1 MGDGWRNGRR
11 NGRNTGKQCEEHRR
25 NATVPQLVLEVDHLS
40 FSFIK
45 QARMLA
51 SSEAVLPKPCEFLAT
66 LMALIYTKQAFAKMT
81 GLPDKLIETPHTY
94 ACRGH

>member
-1 MGDGWRNGRR
+1 
-11 NGRNTGKQCEEHRR
+11 
-25 NATVPQLVLEVDHLS
+25 
-40 FSFIK
+40 
-45 QARMLA
+45 MLA